1 MNALLSINC
10 STIGIL
16 LSIVVQFMCHRGYIV
31 THCDTSILCMPLW
44 FLTLFGCS
52 SYYQLIHHRLLVY
65 CGLIQESPW
74 VSCYPTGLHFSHDTI
89 CFLTFVDALLG
100 LPVYCGS
107 HQVSPWVVLPDMTL
121 RISHLVS
128 YLFDCSS
135 LTINRSTICILWCI
149 VN

>member
-31 THCDTSILCMPLW
+31 THRDTSILCMPLW

-74 VSCYPTGLHFSHDTI
+74 VLCYPTGLHFSHDTI
-89 CFLTFVDALLG
+89 WFLPFVDALLG
-100 LPVYCGS
+100 LLIYCGS
-107 HQVSPWVVLPDMTL
+107 LQVSPCVVLPDMTL

-128 YLFDCSS
+128 YLF
-135 LTINRSTICILWCI
+135 
-149 VN
+149 